1 MGVPGISAQE
11 LRAIAVPPAVRT
23 PSHGAPDQTPKEAAP
38 AAQSNSAVQGETK
51 QPAPTSFSTVSGVR
65 LHVDAETHRIIAQI
79 VDENDN
85 VVRQIPPEEWLR
97 IAKLSRQLQGL
108 LFDQKA

>member
-1 MGVPGISAQE
+1 MGVPGISVQE

-38 AAQSNSAVQGETK
+38 NAQHESAVQGETK
-51 QPAPTSFSTVSGVR
+51 QPATESFSVASGVR

-79 VDENDN
+79 VDENDK
-85 VVRQIPPEEWLR
+85 VVRQIPPEDALR
-97 IAKLSRQLQGL
+97 IASKTRELLGI